1 MTSKVGTEV
10 WKVGKERFKGLLTTM
25 QKENEYGQ
33 CIVCYRSHCWSEE
46 VVLHK
51 IVLGSHPWQCL
62 ENIYGTIYYRPARLC
77 NDVRQKPY
85 LCAVSAQSCMCT
97 FV

>member
-1 MTSKVGTEV
+1 MRSKVGTEV

-33 CIVCYRSHCWSEE
+33 CIVCYRGHCWSEE

-51 IVLGSHPWQCL
+51 IVFFCVSSLVLNVEVL
-62 ENIYGTIYYRPARLC
+62 EL
-77 NDVRQKPY
+77 
-85 LCAVSAQSCMCT
+85 
-97 FV
+97 